1 MPTPIELYEPAEFN
15 RSEGNLHELLYTNFY
30 IEEVRAQKERDYKR
44 REEDNLDYP
53 KKGNILDNQARS
65 AKQNQ
70 EMKNKNFTYNFDGS
84 MLMVQQPKIEKLP
97 NQAYVVK

>member
-1 MPTPIELYEPAEFN
+1 M
-15 RSEGNLHELLYTNFY
+15 
-30 IEEVRAQKERDYKR
+30 RAQKERDYKR
-44 REEDNLDYP
+44 REEDTLDYP
-53 KKGNILDNQARS
+53 KKGNILDNQVRS
-65 AKQNQ
+65 TKQNQ